1 MMSANK
7 IRVLIVDDH
16 PVVRDGLR
24 ESFRRRPHIV
34 IQGEADTGQKAL
46 DFLRKSEAD
55 VMLLDISMP
64 GMSWLDVLRQ
74 ALVIRPRLA
83 VLILSMHK
91 DEDFIVRSLQAGA
104 AGYLTKESIGDELVQ
119 AVEKAAGGKR
129 YISPSV
135 AEKLVEHIDRGRA
148 QSAHQVLSDREFQ
161 VMIYLARGLKPS
173 EIARELF
180 LSVNTVNT
188 YKTRILDKM
197 KAQSVA
203 DLVRYAVRA
212 GLLD

>member
-1 MMSANK
+1 
-7 IRVLIVDDH
+7 
-16 PVVRDGLR
+16 
-24 ESFRRRPHIV
+24 
-34 IQGEADTGQKAL
+34 
-46 DFLRKSEAD
+46 
-55 VMLLDISMP
+55 MP
-64 GMSWLDVLRQ
+64 GMSWLDVLKQ

-135 AEKLVEHIDRGRA
+135 AEKLAEHIDRGGA
-148 QSAHQVLSDREFQ
+148 QSAHQALSDREFQ

-203 DLVRYAVRA
+203 DLVRYAVKA
-212 GLLD
+212 GLID

>member
-1 MMSANK
+1 MSADK
-7 IRVLIVDDH
+7 IRILVVDDH
-16 PVVRDGLR
+16 PVVRDGLK
-24 ESFRRRPHIV
+24 EVFRRNPRI
-34 IQGEADTGQKAL
+34 IIEGEAETGQKAL
-46 DFLRKSEAD
+46 DFLRKREAD

-64 GMSWLDVLRQ
+64 GMSWLDVLKQ
-74 ALVIRPRLA
+74 ALAIRPRLA
-83 VLILSMHK
+83 VLVLSMHK
-91 DEDFIVRSLQAGA
+91 DEDFVVRSLQAGA

-135 AEKLVEHIDRGRA
+135 AETLAEHIDRGRGQA
-148 QSAHQVLSDREFQ
+148 AHQVLSDREFQ
-161 VMIYLARGLKPS
+161 VMIFLARGLKPS

-188 YKTRILDKM
+188 YKTRVLEKM
-197 KAQSVA
+197 KAKSVA
-203 DLVRYAVRA
+203 ELVRYAVRT